1 MEVNGCQQHSSK
13 YHLLCSTE
21 EPYKG
26 LERHDGELTTVCSFL
41 GELVVF
47 QFIIITL
54 LNKHNYLYFLSINGH
69 YEPNEYEPNE
79 QRVRYKISKHRYKRL
94 YIALIICMHWTLAA
108 RCIDVSMF
116 KDANMY
122 FHMSQYNVTT
132 ITTHLVT
139 RHLQT
144 KTVEIVWWRW
154 ILVQMMLNKSSARAH
169 LKCAFAICCEW
180 LRSLF
185 LLEMR
190 CADFWILL
198 WTDTSETGLP
208 WKRFHGPWWCV
219 CHESA

>member
-47 QFIIITL
+47 HFIIITL

-69 YEPNEYEPNE
+69 YEPNEYDSQIHFLAEPNE
-79 QRVRYKISKHRYKRL
+79 QRVRYKISKHRHKRL
-94 YIALIICMHWTLAA
+94 YIALIICMHWTLA
-108 RCIDVSMF
+108 VSMF

-139 RHLQT
+139 RHLQI
-144 KTVEIVWWRW
+144 KTVEIVWWR
-154 ILVQMMLNKSSARAH
+154 
-169 LKCAFAICCEW
+169 
-180 LRSLF
+180 
-185 LLEMR
+185 
-190 CADFWILL
+190 
-198 WTDTSETGLP
+198 
-208 WKRFHGPWWCV
+208 
-219 CHESA
+219 